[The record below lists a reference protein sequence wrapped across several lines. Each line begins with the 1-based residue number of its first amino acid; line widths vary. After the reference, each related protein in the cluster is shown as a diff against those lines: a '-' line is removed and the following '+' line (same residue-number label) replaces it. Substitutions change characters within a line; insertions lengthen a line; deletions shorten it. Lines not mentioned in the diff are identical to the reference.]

1 MSDQHYV
8 RNAVLPWLKRLVVA
22 HAETGKA
29 CVTDLEGFAE
39 IKRRF
44 NLLEFG
50 DIEGDIFEHMRMRW
64 IYTAIKSKLA
74 WHVSVVEKDPTNVKI
89 LETYSQLFPARE
101 EPVETSLYWCS
112 LARGAAKESGAA
124 LVFFLATSVS
134 MQAMRWGRGEW
145 DLIADITDV
154 PFDEYVVE
162 ALRCIV
168 SATDRPLGEFEVG
181 PKARGFI
188 SASKTL
194 VSFEERDGRVFVRD
208 FKFSEVRDH
217 FNEGRVTFEV
227 VDRAFKILPA
237 ALAVDAGGVVVVM
250 YVTPDAYWNSAIC
263 KPALGT
269 LDTRKA
275 APIDASDTQIIR
287 DTEKIPAGAHVMVL
301 TGDIANAAEIH
312 DMFAKGAAKVTL
324 VGGALKGVNGGGG
337 NIMRAL
343 GASSIMSREF
353 PCVRVTKGLPDAAAR
368 AKKATHTVKGTVV
381 VIVAPAAGVT
391 TTLTEALT
399 TKCFTGMRRCT
410 AVIGESLRG
419 ALAVVATSIDAS
431 VSADWRLLFWKGGA
445 GRPDLVTRA
454 NGLNKYKGS
463 VTTAPPGSI
472 ITMQR
477 GGQCKL
483 TGAAKNALPF
493 AADVAAESITS
504 YGYISGVESAL
515 YAAATTLVV
524 GSEVTGDELAVVRFS
539 TSRFVVAFEQ
549 ELLCP
554 GQNQAGFS
562 QCPVVKRRKRS
573 QQVGVGGENAAA
585 DQSTERPTKKQ
596 KDTTTWDAYL
606 SYEGEQQRKEQRPA
620 TEQEERVLTAAGGRI
635 TLQKLCSHRWP

>member
-29 CVTDLEGFAE
+29 CVTDLEGFEA
-39 IKRRF
+39 IKMRF
-44 NLLEFG
+44 NLLEFS
-50 DIEGDIFEHMRMRW
+50 DIDGDIFEHMGMRW

-101 EPVETSLYWCS
+101 ELVETSLDWCS

-154 PFDEYVVE
+154 PFDEHVVE

-208 FKFSEVRDH
+208 FKFSEVRGH
-217 FNEGRVTFEV
+217 FNAGRVTCEV

-237 ALAVDAGGVVVVM
+237 ARAVDAGGVVVVM

-269 LDTRKA
+269 LDTQKA

-324 VGGALKGVNGGGG
+324 VGGALKGVNVSGGG

-353 PCVRVTKGLPDAAAR
+353 PRVRVTEGLPDAAAC
-368 AKKATHTVKGTVV
+368 AKKATQTVKGTVV
-381 VIVAPAAGVT
+381 VLVAPATGVAVT
-391 TTLTEALT
+391 ITETLTA
-399 TKCFTGMRRCT
+399 KCFTGSRRCI

-419 ALAVVATSIDAS
+419 ELAVVATSIDAS

-445 GRPDLVTRA
+445 GRPDLVTLA
-454 NGLNKYKGS
+454 NGIFKHKGS
-463 VTTAPPGSI
+463 VGTAPAGSI
-472 ITMQR
+472 VTMQR

-483 TGAAKNALPF
+483 TGAGKNALPF
-493 AADVAAESITS
+493 AADVAVESISS
-504 YGYISGVESAL
+504 YGYIPDVESAL
-515 YAAATTLVV
+515 YAGATTLVV
-524 GSEVTGDELAVVRFS
+524 GPEVMGDELAVVRFS
-539 TSRFVVAFEQ
+539 TTRFVVAFEQ
-549 ELLCP
+549 KLLCA

-573 QQVGVGGENAAA
+573 QQVGVWGENAA